1 MSRTDGKIEG
11 STRGPRGPKKWNRP
25 PHPIR
30 WQLVPV
36 RKVIS
41 SYDDDDIDGN
51 DSDDDDIDDN
61 YIDDDIDSDSDKEPG
76 AWHSCSDARA

>member
-1 MSRTDGKIEG
+1 M
-11 STRGPRGPKKWNRP
+11 
-25 PHPIR
+25 
-30 WQLVPV
+30 PV

-76 AWHSCSDARA
+76 AWHSCSDARAWASTSGSTPLGVPVDNL

>member
-1 MSRTDGKIEG
+1 M
-11 STRGPRGPKKWNRP
+11 
-25 PHPIR
+25 
-30 WQLVPV
+30 PV

-41 SYDDDDIDGN
+41 SYDDDYIDGN

-76 AWHSCSDARA
+76 AWHTCSDARA

>member
-1 MSRTDGKIEG
+1 ME
-11 STRGPRGPKKWNRP
+11 WA

-30 WQLVPV
+30 WQLLPV

-51 DSDDDDIDDN
+51 DPHYDIDDN
-61 YIDDDIDSDSDKEPG
+61 DIDDEINLDSDKEPG
-76 AWHSCSDARA
+76 AWHTCSDARA